1 MRTDSPKFP
10 DTYAFESTF
19 SKRQMAESI
28 EVFFKKILCKKY
40 IFWIFFLILLHQNLS
55 YKMKCKCLLELS
67 DLLKETFALIW
78 WHCLLHSYPLSHSS
92 CKHLSFDLKPNQDKY
107 NFISVFYKLTIMTG
121 NNVHFLIMTKVRK
134 RLFPTFVQ
142 TLVLNMTFFFTVC
155 HNSLLCVQRDKIE
168 LWCL

>member
-1 MRTDSPKFP
+1 
-10 DTYAFESTF
+10 
-19 SKRQMAESI
+19 
-28 EVFFKKILCKKY
+28 
-40 IFWIFFLILLHQNLS
+40 
-55 YKMKCKCLLELS
+55 MKCKCLLELS

-107 NFISVFYKLTIMTG
+107 NFISVFYKLTIMTE

-142 TLVLNMTFFFTVC
+142 TLVWNMAFFFTVRYVWALSKLHVGGTFSFKFVWC
-155 HNSLLCVQRDKIE
+155 KLSLRRKHKIDKSAALIFE
-168 LWCL
+168 TLEYLLMHIMSNIIK